1 MKIAEIVMYITYIIC
16 FILNVYEA
24 IVQKDGNRIIISY
37 WIFHSM
43 IMFILFRQADKNC
56 DKQIE
61 WRDKLITELLKE
73 KIDRGFRG
81 FKNGN
86 DNKIQNKQ

>member
-1 MKIAEIVMYITYIIC
+1 MKIAEIGMYITYIIC
-16 FILNVYEA
+16 FVLNVYEA
-24 IVQKDGNRIIISY
+24 IVQKDGNRIAICY
-37 WIFHSM
+37 WIFQSM
-43 IMFILFRQADKNC
+43 IMFILFRQSDKIC

-81 FKNGN
+81 VKNGN